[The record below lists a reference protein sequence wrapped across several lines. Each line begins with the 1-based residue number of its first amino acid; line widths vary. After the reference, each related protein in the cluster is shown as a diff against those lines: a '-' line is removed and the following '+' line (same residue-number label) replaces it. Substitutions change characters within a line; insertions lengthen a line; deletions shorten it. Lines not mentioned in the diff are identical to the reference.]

1 MTDKSKTDS
10 SRPVPEPVPQPKPGC
25 PHNDLP
31 HALTFY
37 LSAGQRKAVLQ
48 VLRHDKR
55 SRGESLLRALG
66 INENN

>member
-1 MTDKSKTDS
+1 MSDKSKTDS
-10 SRPVPEPVPQPKPGC
+10 SRPVPDPVPQPEPGC
-25 PHNDLP
+25 PHDDLP

-48 VLRHDKR
+48 VLRRYKH

-66 INENN
+66 IDDKI